1 MAYREGE
8 DEEQYLARVRQ
19 STEIAFV
26 NDTELL
32 LRYLGNAGH
41 SVYRY
46 EFAYESEMPHVHAC
60 HCFDIPFLFRNFDKW
75 AGAPFLEGRNV
86 DRCMKVSDAYSRDF
100 ATFIKTRQPNE
111 NRKKYDENRENVWI
125 YGNL

>member
-1 MAYREGE
+1 MVLYFRFQEAQRWEG
-8 DEEQYLARVRQ
+8 VRDA
-19 STEIAFV
+19 TKPGPVFPEA
-26 NDTELL
+26 
-32 LRYLGNAGH
+32 
-41 SVYRY
+41 
-46 EFAYESEMPHVHAC
+46 
-60 HCFDIPFLFRNFDKW
+60 

-100 ATFIKTRQPNE
+100 ATFIKTGQPNE